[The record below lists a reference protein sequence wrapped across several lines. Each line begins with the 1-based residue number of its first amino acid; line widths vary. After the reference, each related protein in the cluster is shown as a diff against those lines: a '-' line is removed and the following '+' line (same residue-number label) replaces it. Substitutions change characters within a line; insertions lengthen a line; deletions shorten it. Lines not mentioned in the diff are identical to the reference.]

1 MMTMWIKSITLL
13 VTLPFF
19 YIIGKWLLDGFTV
32 TVHADP
38 EVPLIG
44 QGLMLSCH
52 LIGKIPTN
60 FQVHWYKWERN
71 KNMTLYF
78 YNSTSNGSEL
88 VRAWDEHR
96 SITPKGWYENGI
108 VKVRLFPVQAEDR
121 GQYVCAVTGDN
132 VYQEAIAEVIIA
144 GFGST
149 PRLIIEQQQNNS
161 TTLRCTSHGWYPL
174 PEVLWTDS
182 TGQNISTMAE
192 TRIQK
197 SVTELYEIDSTLR
210 VADIASDIISCTVIN
225 PLLKKHRENVIAISD
240 FFDVEAE
247 HETITAVIG
256 ENIILPCR
264 LITKHVPPSMELQW
278 RKVESGEDKTIYFYL
293 YDESSPLIN
302 SYPEDDKCPM
312 GYLSPNGSNSREWLR
327 KEYEKK
333 AEVFKG
339 KEFGKGNISLKL
351 NNIQVEDTG
360 KYICS
365 ATSNIFHR
373 EIIIEVVFGGNETS
387 LQVHQQKIC
396 GYECKWTGW
405 YPKPRFSWRNHKGES
420 LNSLADTKEM
430 QEENNHFT
438 VASSI
443 AVPCDTPEVTCA
455 IVNTESTDGH
465 LVGFLIGLVLFIVV
479 TFEHFFGKS
488 KKHFQNMVDQMKRE
502 RDQSRDDYDQ
512 LRLEMDELQMERVQF
527 RSDYAQLW
535 EKMDQLQREMNELQR
550 QRGRQQVGNK
560 LLQLE
565 NEALREKCGP
575 FQMARP
581 TAPQIIEQLQC
592 EKEELLVERERL
604 QVENNQVQHEN
615 KQLREKCGWF
625 KVEKSSLQQK
635 IRHLQVENGQLQL
648 ENEQVRWERKQMQ
661 LERDELRME
670 KGRDDGHS
678 DEEMK
683 IHSSQLEKMQR
694 QNDQL
699 REDKKYL
706 ERILKQIQQQKEQL
720 QREIDEMRKEL
731 EWRRIRNNS
740 VDITL
745 HEVTAHPNLSIAGD
759 KKSLKHESTP
769 QKVLPAPERFDLT
782 VCVLGSQGFSSGKHY
797 WEVDVGSSTNWDLGV
812 ARKYIQRKGNLSLF
826 PKEGFWVLGFSGTDY
841 WAKTDPWTQ
850 VMVQKKPQ
858 KIGVYLSYQEGQVT
872 FFNVTGMSVL
882 FTFSNCSFAG
892 DVYPFFKNSHKETIM
907 RICSITEE

>member
-1 MMTMWIKSITLL
+1 MVTTGTFSVLGTVTAYFYHTLCFKQ
-13 VTLPFF
+13 T
-19 YIIGKWLLDGFTV
+19 DGFTV

-225 PLLKKHRENVIAISD
+225 PLLKKHRENVIAISVRVQHRVKSLN
-240 FFDVEAE
+240 VEAE

-278 RKVESGEDKTIYFYL
+278 RK
-293 YDESSPLIN
+293 
-302 SYPEDDKCPM
+302 EDDKCPM

-373 EIIIEVVFGGNETS
+373 EIIIEVVFGGVGNETS

-420 LNSLADTKEM
+420 LNS
-430 QEENNHFT
+430 
-438 VASSI
+438 
-443 AVPCDTPEVTCA
+443 
-455 IVNTESTDGH
+455 
-465 LVGFLIGLVLFIVV
+465 
-479 TFEHFFGKS
+479 
-488 KKHFQNMVDQMKRE
+488 
-502 RDQSRDDYDQ
+502 
-512 LRLEMDELQMERVQF
+512 
-527 RSDYAQLW
+527 
-535 EKMDQLQREMNELQR
+535 
-550 QRGRQQVGNK
+550 
-560 LLQLE
+560 
-565 NEALREKCGP
+565 
-575 FQMARP
+575 
-581 TAPQIIEQLQC
+581 
-592 EKEELLVERERL
+592 
-604 QVENNQVQHEN
+604 
-615 KQLREKCGWF
+615 
-625 KVEKSSLQQK
+625 
-635 IRHLQVENGQLQL
+635 
-648 ENEQVRWERKQMQ
+648 
-661 LERDELRME
+661 
-670 KGRDDGHS
+670 
-678 DEEMK
+678 
-683 IHSSQLEKMQR
+683 
-694 QNDQL
+694 
-699 REDKKYL
+699 
-706 ERILKQIQQQKEQL
+706 
-720 QREIDEMRKEL
+720 
-731 EWRRIRNNS
+731 
-740 VDITL
+740 
-745 HEVTAHPNLSIAGD
+745 
-759 KKSLKHESTP
+759 
-769 QKVLPAPERFDLT
+769 
-782 VCVLGSQGFSSGKHY
+782 
-797 WEVDVGSSTNWDLGV
+797 
-812 ARKYIQRKGNLSLF
+812 
-826 PKEGFWVLGFSGTDY
+826 
-841 WAKTDPWTQ
+841 
-850 VMVQKKPQ
+850 
-858 KIGVYLSYQEGQVT
+858 
-872 FFNVTGMSVL
+872 
-882 FTFSNCSFAG
+882 
-892 DVYPFFKNSHKETIM
+892 
-907 RICSITEE
+907 

>member
-225 PLLKKHRENVIAISD
+225 PLLKKHRENVIAIS
-240 FFDVEAE
+240 
-247 HETITAVIG
+247 
-256 ENIILPCR
+256 
-264 LITKHVPPSMELQW
+264 
-278 RKVESGEDKTIYFYL
+278 
-293 YDESSPLIN
+293 
-302 SYPEDDKCPM
+302 
-312 GYLSPNGSNSREWLR
+312 
-327 KEYEKK
+327 
-333 AEVFKG
+333 
-339 KEFGKGNISLKL
+339 
-351 NNIQVEDTG
+351 
-360 KYICS
+360 
-365 ATSNIFHR
+365 
-373 EIIIEVVFGGNETS
+373 GNETS

-550 QRGRQQVGNK
+550 QRGRQQVGNTNLQPLIQ